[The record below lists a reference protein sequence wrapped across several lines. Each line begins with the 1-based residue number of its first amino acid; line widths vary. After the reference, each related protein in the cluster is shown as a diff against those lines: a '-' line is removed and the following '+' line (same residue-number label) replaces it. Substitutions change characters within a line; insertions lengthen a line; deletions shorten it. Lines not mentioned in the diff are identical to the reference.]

1 MMSLGTNAIDAQRE
15 AYRRLG
21 LVLTDEMIAD
31 AGAASDAF
39 ELLGMQFTAR
49 INASIATQADNLVTL
64 GEALA
69 DVATFGIEA
78 AGGITA
84 FLEASGDD
92 IGAFI
97 AGVNGMT
104 AAIEAVPSPS
114 VTTAGLQELRDLLG
128 DADTVRVGDVR
139 DRLRAALG
147 DETQVENLASRGGI
161 SRFDQP
167 SNIVSR
173 GGRVALVDALTRLI
187 DIRVARA
194 ANTPAAD
201 PPETV
206 PPGDLP
212 PATPP
217 LRISPAA
224 TASSGPETIPTPN
237 LHPQRQAEA
246 FYDSMIA
253 LAATKGVQFANA
265 QTKANIDA
273 MDARRGEYR
282 EFFRSGF
289 RDGILAA
296 LDGNAGEALSSWWR
310 EYITRAMSGI
320 LDNLADKVFDALSSS
335 GGGSGIGATIA
346 SIFGGTRAGG
356 GPVSAGR
363 SYTVGENGPER
374 FVPRTAGRILPD
386 RAPMGGA
393 GQAAAPVVKLIVDEG
408 TMFAAR
414 VEQISGPIAIQAG
427 QGAYARASGDAARRA
442 QAASYRLR

>member
-39 ELLGMQFTAR
+39 ELLGMQFSAR
-49 INASIATQADNLVTL
+49 INAAIASNADELVTL
-64 GEALA
+64 GNALA
-69 DVATFGIEA
+69 WVAELAVDAAAGVGAVFGAIGETASGPLARAGNTVESVQAEIDEQNRRISIITGGGGVADLENARLREIYVALLARLETLKAAAAAEA
-78 AGGITA
+78 A
-84 FLEASGDD
+84 
-92 IGAFI
+92 
-97 AGVNGMT
+97 M
-104 AAIEAVPSPS
+104 AA
-114 VTTAGLQELRDLLG
+114 AGLAPGTTSTGTPGPVLG
-128 DADTVRVGDVR
+128 AASPPVRP
-139 DRLRAALG
+139 RAA
-147 DETQVENLASRGGI
+147 
-161 SRFDQP
+161 
-167 SNIVSR
+167 
-173 GGRVALVDALTRLI
+173 
-187 DIRVARA
+187 
-194 ANTPAAD
+194 
-201 PPETV
+201 
-206 PPGDLP
+206 
-212 PATPP
+212 
-217 LRISPAA
+217 SPASP
-224 TASSGPETIPTPN
+224 ASSGPETIPTPN

-246 FYDSMIA
+246 FYDAMIA

-320 LDNLADKVFDALSSS
+320 LDTLADKVFDALSNS
-335 GGGSGIGATIA
+335 GGGSGIGSAIA

-363 SYTVGENGPER
+363 AYTVGENGPER

-408 TMFAAR
+408 TMFVAR